1 MSIGS
6 SLTALDDAMP
16 WVSQQLPTISGGS
29 VASKIF
35 EPGIYRKLGASVTMP
50 PGGKRFQALEKGVL
64 DATELSLPT
73 VDQQLGFDEVTKH
86 YYLPGC
92 HHPSTNQFRYVNLP
106 ISNKLKPQTQARIET
121 TCTAAVIMALA
132 EASTKDPVFK
142 KVDES
147 MAASCVAFPAII
159 TGLPGKMYGA
169 G

>member
-1 MSIGS
+1 M
-6 SLTALDDAMP
+6 
-16 WVSQQLPTISGGS
+16 
-29 VASKIF
+29 
-35 EPGIYRKLGASVTMP
+35 
-50 PGGKRFQALEKGVL
+50 PGGTAVAIVL
-64 DATELSLPT
+64 HARRRDFGSTRTAAPLQENHGRRRNWRPAGWCRIDA
-73 VDQQLGFDEVTKH
+73 VAKH
-86 YYLPGC
+86 YHLPGW